1 MIATTEPVVIM
12 PQSELDAII
21 NAAAEEAVR
30 KAMASI
36 KPAGNRPVSV
46 TISQAAKMIGRSA
59 PTVRKMVRA
68 GTFRMNNLGQIPV
81 DQIDQVLQCSDN
93 SPKNSHASRKC
104 S

>member
-1 MIATTEPVVIM
+1 MISTTMPVVIM
-12 PQSELDAII
+12 PQSELDALI

-104 S
+104 A

>member
-1 MIATTEPVVIM
+1 MISTTMPVVIM
-12 PQSELDAII
+12 PQSELDALIS
-21 NAAAEEAVR
+21 AAAEEAVR

-36 KPAGNRPVSV
+36 KPAGNRPASV

-81 DQIDQVLQCSDN
+81 DQIDQVLQCSEN

-104 S
+104 A